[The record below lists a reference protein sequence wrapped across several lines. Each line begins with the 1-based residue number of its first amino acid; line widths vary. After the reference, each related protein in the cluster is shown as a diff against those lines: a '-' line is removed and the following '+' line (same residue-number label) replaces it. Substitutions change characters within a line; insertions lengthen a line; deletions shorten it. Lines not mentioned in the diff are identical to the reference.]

1 MGLVRYARCSFISF
15 CDDEEDDNNNNNNNK
30 QEENRSRLPTSRSNF
45 HSKDFMQE
53 PSSVNY
59 LKESL
64 Y

>member
-1 MGLVRYARCSFISF
+1 MQDVASFRSVMMRRMI
-15 CDDEEDDNNNNNNNK
+15 NNNNNNNK